1 MTSTR
6 TMVVER
12 PSTGYALDSGP
23 ILVIPGIATS
33 ARAHRQVGT
42 ARKGWSL
49 RARLVALLIVTAVL
63 LGINALLGGLPADA
77 ANLQPQPGEVV
88 VIVQPG
94 DTLWTLAQEAAPQLD
109 PRAAILQI
117 RQVNDL
123 PDSSLMTGQ
132 RLVIPSFADLP

>member
-1 MTSTR
+1 MSGTAN
-6 TMVVER
+6 MVVER
-12 PSTGYALDSGP
+12 PRSGYAQNSGP
-23 ILVIPGIATS
+23 ILVIPGTVPS
-33 ARAHRQVGT
+33 ARAHRQAAT

-94 DTLWTLAQEAAPQLD
+94 DTL
-109 PRAAILQI
+109 
-117 RQVNDL
+117 
-123 PDSSLMTGQ
+123 
-132 RLVIPSFADLP
+132 